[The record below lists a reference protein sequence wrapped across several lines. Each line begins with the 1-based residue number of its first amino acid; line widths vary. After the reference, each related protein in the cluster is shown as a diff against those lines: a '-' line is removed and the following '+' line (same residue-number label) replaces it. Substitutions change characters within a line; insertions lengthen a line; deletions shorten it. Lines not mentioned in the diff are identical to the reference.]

1 MQPPPFLDIKLYCQS
16 FLTCVGFELSFR
28 YMSTYDVCSLKVIVS
43 IIRFKSLAKVY
54 FFSLVHPHF
63 HVSIPLFLKFLE
75 DMSPFCGATDTPI
88 SDFW

>member
-1 MQPPPFLDIKLYCQS
+1 MYVQPPSFLDIQLYCQN

-28 YMSTYDVCSLKVIVS
+28 YNMSTYDVCSLKVIVS

-63 HVSIPLFLKFLE
+63 HVSIPSFF
-75 DMSPFCGATDTPI
+75 
-88 SDFW
+88 